1 MAMDAA
7 GRRVNRREFLVGAS
21 AMVGSGLVAA
31 GWPGPAAHAASAGG
45 DSPTGRGEAD
55 AKAAAAFDDL
65 KTGVVRANDLE
76 FHYVE
81 AGQGPLALCLH
92 GFPDSPFTYRY
103 LLPALADAGY
113 HAVVPYMRGYRP
125 TQIPS
130 RYTNTKDLA
139 HDVAA
144 LRKALGGD
152 DQAVLVAHDW
162 GAVSAYGAAQL
173 EPTAWR
179 RIVILNIP
187 PLAYDGSIMFQYPS
201 IKREFYWWFFQM
213 RVSNDAV
220 RLDDFKF
227 IDGIWADWSPGYD
240 AGEDLPRAKDCV
252 RDPANLDAALGYYRT
267 FFDPQRFMTPEMI
280 AEQSDTWG
288 KPIIQEVLYLHG
300 SQDGLFPL
308 DQETL
313 DRMPALIGPRARAA
327 MIDGVGHFMLAEK
340 PEVVN
345 KHILEFLAG

>member
-1 MAMDAA
+1 MAMDEA
-7 GRRVNRREFLVGAS
+7 GQRINRREFLVGS

-31 GWPGPAAHAASAGG
+31 GWPGPAAQADTAGAHLA
-45 DSPTGRGEAD
+45 TVRREAD
-55 AKAAAAFDDL
+55 ATAAAFDDL
-65 KTGVVRANDLE
+65 KTGVVQANGLE

-103 LLPALADAGY
+103 LLPALAEAGY

-144 LRKALGGD
+144 LRTALGGD

-187 PLAYDGSIMFQYPS
+187 PLAYDGSIMFQ
-201 IKREFYWWFFQM
+201 
-213 RVSNDAV
+213 
-220 RLDDFKF
+220 
-227 IDGIWADWSPGYD
+227 
-240 AGEDLPRAKDCV
+240 
-252 RDPANLDAALGYYRT
+252 
-267 FFDPQRFMTPEMI
+267 
-280 AEQSDTWG
+280 
-288 KPIIQEVLYLHG
+288 
-300 SQDGLFPL
+300 
-308 DQETL
+308 
-313 DRMPALIGPRARAA
+313 
-327 MIDGVGHFMLAEK
+327 EK

-345 KHILEFLAG
+345 RHILGFLAG